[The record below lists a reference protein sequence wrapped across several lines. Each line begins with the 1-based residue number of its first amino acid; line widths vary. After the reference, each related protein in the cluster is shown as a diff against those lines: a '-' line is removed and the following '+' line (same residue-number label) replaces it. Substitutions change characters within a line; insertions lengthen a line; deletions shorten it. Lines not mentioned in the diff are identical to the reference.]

1 MSETAEEQ
9 STAEPLQEQ
18 GGDPACWLDRVCE
31 VCGAVADV
39 PGELVCPHPGRPAA
53 PRPPE

>member
-18 GGDPACWLDRVCE
+18 GGDPTCWLDRACE
-31 VCGAVADV
+31 VCGALADV
-39 PGELVCPHPGRPAA
+39 PGESVCPHPSRPAA
-53 PRPPE
+53 PRPPK